1 MNACMGKSACRK
13 QQLDDQQAMKN
24 ARLVRRQKK
33 GGGGGR
39 KPITNLAAQ
48 MNLSEDLD
56 NDDSFQ
62 LLDVEDAQISNN
74 TNMDT
79 T

>member
-1 MNACMGKSACRK
+1 
-13 QQLDDQQAMKN
+13 
-24 ARLVRRQKK
+24 
-33 GGGGGR
+33 
-39 KPITNLAAQ
+39 

-79 T
+79 AQKEKKERNQ